1 MKTKILVHIQE
12 QFQMNEE
19 EAQEIWSKVEHDV
32 DQFVV
37 LEKELSEA
45 KYLSLA
51 EWYVR
56 ALLGEQ
62 NISRSTVVKTFKQF
76 LLEKYQEAY

>member
-12 QFQMNEE
+12 QFQMNED
-19 EAQEIWSKVEHDV
+19 EAHEVWSKVEHDV
-32 DQFVV
+32 DQFV
-37 LEKELSEA
+37 LEKELTEA

-62 NISRSTVVKTFKQF
+62 NTSRSTVVKTFKQF